1 MRHDNSFGGPTT
13 VGLSAL
19 CCALVVTPI
28 ARAGRIVSDS
38 VNEPSRGSTFFMQR
52 SSPGSANPE
61 LYEHSGLTKAIGSQR
76 NCLIEPTPISAF
88 GIIGFE
94 PVYNVG
100 VLQLS
105 THLSE
110 EPDMGNSTSLVL
122 SGALK

>member
-19 CCALVVTPI
+19 RCALVVTP
-28 ARAGRIVSDS
+28 GRIVSDS
-38 VNEPSRGSTFFMQR
+38 VNEPSCGSTFFMQR

-61 LYEHSGLTKAIGSQR
+61 LHEDSGLTKAIGSQR

-94 PVYNVG
+94 LRG
-100 VLQLS
+100 SVL
-105 THLSE
+105 
-110 EPDMGNSTSLVL
+110 
-122 SGALK
+122 